1 VDLQAL
7 DKLLVGFSQL
17 VAEQCWIK
25 EIDINPL
32 FASGEDLVALDA
44 RVILHEPGTTE
55 DQLPKLAIRPYPTQY
70 VENWKLKGGTQIT
83 IRPIRPEDEPVMVG
97 FHEGLSERSVYL
109 RYFGPL
115 KLQQRVAHSRLLR
128 ICFNDYDR
136 EIALVAERTLGKG
149 RYEILGVGRM
159 SKVHLSGLAEFAV
172 VVSDK
177 WQNKGLG
184 TELTKRLIDI
194 ARHEKLNRLVA
205 YTLLENKE
213 MQHMCKK
220 LGFEVH
226 QSMED
231 AECVIQMEL

>member
-1 VDLQAL
+1 
-7 DKLLVGFSQL
+7 
-17 VAEQCWIK
+17 VAEQRWIK

-44 RVILHEPGTTE
+44 RVILHEPKTTE
-55 DQLPKLAIRPYPTQY
+55 EQLPKLAIRPYPTQY
-70 VENWKLKGGTQIT
+70 VENWKLKDGTVVT
-83 IRPIRPEDEPVMVG
+83 IRPIRPEDEPAMIG

-109 RYFGPL
+109 RYFSPL
-115 KLQQRVAHSRLLR
+115 KLQQRVAHTRLLR

-136 EIALVAERTLGKG
+136 EIALVAERNLGKG

-159 SKVHLSGLAEFAV
+159 SKIQSSGTAEFAV
-172 VVSDK
+172 VVTDK

-184 TELTKRLIDI
+184 AELTKRLVAI
-194 ARHEKLNRLVA
+194 AKNEKLTRLVA
-205 YTLLENKE
+205 YTLLENRE

-226 QSMED
+226 QSLED
-231 AECVIQMEL
+231 SECSIEITL